1 MSSVGDNVVR
11 GAPQTYGEAK
21 PIRRLADDAGDEPR
35 GNGVPIVSPTTTLL
49 GAASLRWREAAARLG
64 LSRPAVHLGEVLLR
78 AEVDIEAR
86 AALLGEQAG
95 RIAPWRADLLRAVSS
110 EVPPEASMRGLLE
123 LERRQVI
130 RPLRGSAGPWLN
142 LELELDSRVREHCF
156 GASPQPE
163 LLAGIVSAR
172 VFDSLK
178 QAADL
183 SASRSGQVLVLLRGR
198 RGSGRDTALGVLL
211 RLISGA
217 PPVGAAPHISAAPLM
232 STAPLTRD
240 VAALRGDMDPLEPEL
255 SGAAAVWDARGVD
268 VSPEDLQRATHFLS
282 RSTTVAV
289 ALLDPH
295 QDAPDL
301 PERAQVA
308 VSCDALDA
316 AERRALWRAA
326 LESASAELGLA
337 SAPQLVHGEILAA
350 VPQRLATRNRA
361 GIGLARRALAA
372 LPPLG
377 TPLASDSL
385 IQEVE
390 QQLQQLV
397 QPSSTRGIV
406 VEQPNATLDQLIVA
420 PTIRASLNQLLAL
433 VSAAEYAPD
442 PRRAGVK
449 ALFSGPPGTGKTL
462 AARALASHLGLPI
475 FRVDLSSLVSKWLG
489 ETEKNLR
496 HAFDAAESAGA
507 LLLFDE
513 GDSLFGKRAQVEK
526 GTDRYA
532 NLEVSYLLQALEAHD
547 GVVIVTTNQRS
558 AIDRAFL
565 RRFDIATDFH
575 PPTRD
580 ERQQLWLQELRAPG
594 ADLPPSLLKE
604 LSQVDLSGGHIAAAA
619 RLACALATTRTE
631 TVLTGAHLY
640 AAIASELSKLGAAAL
655 AAQWA
660 ARAEK

>member
-1 MSSVGDNVVR
+1 MSTLADTTH
-11 GAPQTYGEAK
+11 APAPTNGEAK
-21 PIRRLADDAGDEPR
+21 PVGTLAASELPR
-35 GNGVPIVSPTTTLL
+35 GNGTAIVSPTTALL
-49 GAASLRWREAAARLG
+49 DAASQRWREAAARLG
-64 LSRPAVHLGEVLLR
+64 LSSPAVHLGEILLR

-95 RIAPWRADLLRAVSS
+95 RVAPWRADLLRAVSS
-110 EVPPEASMRGLLE
+110 ELQPDAAMRGLLK
-123 LERRQVI
+123 LERREVI

-142 LELELDSRVREHCF
+142 LELELDGRVREHCF
-156 GASPQPE
+156 GAAPHAQLPV
-163 LLAGIVSAR
+163 GTVSAR
-172 VFDSLK
+172 VLDGLTH
-178 QAADL
+178 AAAL
-183 SASRSGQVLVLLRGR
+183 SESRKGQVLVLLRGR

-211 RLISGA
+211 CLL
-217 PPVGAAPHISAAPLM
+217 AASPL
-232 STAPLTRD
+232 SRD
-240 VAALRGDMDPLEPEL
+240 VAALRTDEDPLEPEL
-255 SGAAAVWDARGVD
+255 SGAAAVWDARGSE
-268 VSPEDLQRATHFLS
+268 VSPEDLQRAARFLS
-282 RSTTVAV
+282 RSTTLAV

-301 PERAQVA
+301 PERAQVG
-308 VSCDALDA
+308 VSCDPQDA

-326 LESASAELGLA
+326 LEGASEQLRLSAT
-337 SAPQLVHGEILAA
+337 PQLLHGELLSD

-372 LPPLG
+372 LPPQHEPPTVAAL
-377 TPLASDSL
+377 TQAL
-385 IQEVE
+385 E

-397 QPSSTRGIV
+397 QPSSTRGIT
-406 VEQPNATLDQLIVA
+406 VEQPNARLEQLIVA
-420 PTIRASLNQLLAL
+420 PPIRASLDQLLAL
-433 VSAAEYAPD
+433 VSAAEHAPD
-442 PRRAGVK
+442 PRRLGVK

-462 AARALASHLGLPI
+462 AARALASHLALAL

-526 GTDRYA
+526 GSDRYA

-547 GVVIVTTNQRS
+547 GVVIVTTNQRN

-575 PPTRD
+575 APTRE
-580 ERQQLWLQELRAPG
+580 ERQRLWAQELGAPG
-594 ADLPPSLLKE
+594 AHLEPALLKE

-619 RLACALATTRTE
+619 RLACALASTRTE
-631 TVLTGAHLY
+631 THLTAKHLF
-640 AAIASELSKLGAAAL
+640 AAIAAELSKLGAAAL